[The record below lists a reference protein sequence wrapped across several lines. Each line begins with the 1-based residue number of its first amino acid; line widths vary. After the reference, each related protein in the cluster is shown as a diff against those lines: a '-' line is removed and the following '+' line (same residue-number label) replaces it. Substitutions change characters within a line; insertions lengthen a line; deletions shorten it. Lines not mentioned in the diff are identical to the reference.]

1 MKMET
6 ETKTKTEYY
15 LLQKGKKL
23 YLMPNE
29 DKSIRNAVGTV
40 VDENGQALDVSNK
53 DTIYSQDLEQCQIM
67 VNKKYKGTGTVN
79 INKCQI
85 WGNKENIYKDKDC
98 IMLDIFQVSK
108 KALTSI
114 KYNNIFKEYQK
125 GIDNILEKHFP
136 IRERFED
143 NKNRYFSD
151 NGLFS
156 NFSNMDDEKIC
167 KEFDEKIKAFV
178 EGAESLFRNLSGAKN
193 DKILKKISKDQTLT
207 LKEAENILSDI
218 KNFNIT
224 NKVTEVVNKYVENKN
239 TTVNILGKL
248 NTVYNSMNN
257 NRVQNLPNE
266 LEKLEKTKLFN
277 NNDYMD
283 NLIEYYNKLYK
294 ASTGKEPG
302 QKIEKFDKNSIDC
315 FDGFLKWWGDTLKK
329 LNTGFEENLKVSY
342 SNDDWMKNYE
352 YCWDNFNSKLD
363 KSQCKDVRD
372 LIKRYWLLLN
382 RIMIINPNCN
392 FNSSDAIINNGIP
405 QIEQHFFNFVLES
418 VKFIE
423 NDKENDKKIFTEE
436 IFKKFGELRT
446 DLFSAMNDYLNTTG
460 KQRNE
465 CWDKI
470 KDIINNQ
477 FDMLERKLVNISQNR
492 TQTEDTHE
500 VEAEKEKLEKR
511 GFIKRTAGRVVKF
524 VKDTRDSI
532 TKKPVKLTLDTGI
545 VTKFTLMVSRTYCYA
560 QKFNIYEKGNLSNL
574 SNLPNLKD
582 KFKDIFSGSKS
593 TYRSWYNYV
602 YDRVCDIDKC
612 FKAWYKNNKD
622 CDSGLVLEFVQ
633 ISLMY
638 VFVRSMLHCDLKNV
652 NSIREGIKQFVL
664 TIDTDISSKQN
675 VSAVEKKG
683 KALKEVMQA
692 GTKTRQL
699 CKDVKS
705 NMNEVLARQKSL
717 RDVLKKE
724 ECKKILD
731 FITDTTYK
739 NKLKQKIVK

>member
-1 MKMET
+1 MET
-6 ETKTKTEYY
+6 KSYY
-15 LLQKGKKL
+15 LWQDGEKL
-23 YLMPNE
+23 YLMPE
-29 DKSIRNAVGTV
+29 GQSMKSENNVGIV
-40 VDENGQALDVSNK
+40 VDENGNALDVSDK
-53 DTIYSQDLEQCQIM
+53 DDIGIDELVNSTIM
-67 VNKKYKGTGTVN
+67 VNKKYKGGGKTVT
-79 INKCQI
+79 IGKCFRGDQ
-85 WGNKENIYKDKDC
+85 NEKENIYRDKGGSILLC
-98 IMLDIFQVSK
+98 IKSDTGQVSES
-108 KALTSI
+108 KA
-114 KYNNIFKEYQK
+114 EQ
-125 GIDNILEKHFP
+125 
-136 IRERFED
+136 
-143 NKNRYFSD
+143 
-151 NGLFS
+151 
-156 NFSNMDDEKIC
+156 
-167 KEFDEKIKAFV
+167 
-178 EGAESLFRNLSGAKN
+178 
-193 DKILKKISKDQTLT
+193 LKKRKSGNEKQNKSQGLQKDSMAELRKSTKSQKSSDELRP
-207 LKEAENILSDI
+207 KETESNI
-218 KNFNIT
+218 NWN
-224 NKVTEVVNKYVENKN
+224 N
-239 TTVNILGKL
+239 L
-248 NTVYNSMNN
+248 NNWN
-257 NRVQNLPNE
+257 
-266 LEKLEKTKLFN
+266 
-277 NNDYMD
+277 
-283 NLIEYYNKLYK
+283 
-294 ASTGKEPG
+294 
-302 QKIEKFDKNSIDC
+302 
-315 FDGFLKWWGDTLKK
+315 
-329 LNTGFEENLKVSY
+329 
-342 SNDDWMKNYE
+342 
-352 YCWDNFNSKLD
+352 NFNSELS
-363 KSQCKDVRD
+363 KSQWKDVRD

-524 VKDTRDSI
+524 VTDTRDSI

-545 VTKFTLMVSRTYCYA
+545 VTNFKSMASG
-560 QKFNIYEKGNLSNL
+560 IDNLSSEDDKRL
-574 SNLPNLKD
+574 QKLFKD
-582 KFKDIFSGSKS
+582 KFSNIKN
-593 TYRSWYNYV
+593 TYKSWYDYV
-602 YDRVCDIDKC
+602 YDIVCDMDKC
-612 FKAWYKNNKD
+612 IKSVNKNLTLV
-622 CDSGLVLEFVQ
+622 CDDEKSAVQ

-664 TIDTDISSKQN
+664 KIDTDISSKQN

-683 KALKEVMQA
+683 KAPKEVMQA

>member
-1 MKMET
+1 MET
-6 ETKTKTEYY
+6 EPKTEYY

-29 DKSIRNAVGTV
+29 DESIRNAVGTV
-40 VDENGQALDVSNK
+40 VDENGQALDVSGKYIIN
-53 DTIYSQDLEQCQIM
+53 SQDLAKGNIM

-85 WGNKENIYKDKDC
+85 WGNKENIYKDKKC
-98 IMLDIFQVSK
+98 IMLNTFQVSK

-136 IRERFED
+136 SRERVED
-143 NKNRYFSD
+143 NKKRYFSD

-156 NFSNMDDEKIC
+156 KFGKTDD
-167 KEFDEKIKAFV
+167 KEFDEKIKAFGT
-178 EGAESLFRNLSGAKN
+178 GAENLFRNLSGAKN
-193 DKILKKISKDQTLT
+193 DKILNKISKAQTLT

-224 NKVTEVVNKYVENKN
+224 NKVNEVVKNYKENKN
-239 TTVNILGKL
+239 TTVNILEKL
-248 NTVYNSMNN
+248 NSVWDNMNEN
-257 NRVQNLPNE
+257 YVENLPN
-266 LEKLEKTKLFN
+266 KLEKTTLFDKDN
-277 NNDYMD
+277 YMD
-283 NLIEYYNKLYK
+283 NLIEYYNELYK
-294 ASTGKEPG
+294 ASTGKKPD
-302 QKIEKFDKNSIDC
+302 QKIETFDKNSIDC
-315 FDGFLKWWGDTLKK
+315 FDGFLKWWGNTLKK

-352 YCWDNFNSKLD
+352 YCWDNFNSELS
-363 KSQCKDVRD
+363 KSQWKDVRD

-382 RIMIINPNCN
+382 RIMIIYPSLNLESSMNNP
-392 FNSSDAIINNGIP
+392 GIP
-405 QIEQHFFNFVLES
+405 SMEQNFFELVLES
-418 VKFIE
+418 MKSVE
-423 NDKENDKKIFTEE
+423 EKEEDDKKIFKEE
-436 IFKKFGELRT
+436 IFKKFDELRT
-446 DLFSAMNDYLNTTG
+446 DLFSEMNNYLNTTG
-460 KQRNE
+460 EQRNK

-492 TQTEDTHE
+492 TQTENTHE

-511 GFIKRTAGRVVKF
+511 GFIKRTAGRVVNF

-545 VTKFTLMVSRTYCYA
+545 VTNFKSMASG
-560 QKFNIYEKGNLSNL
+560 IDNLSSEDDKRL
-574 SNLPNLKD
+574 QKLFKD
-582 KFKDIFSGSKS
+582 KFSNIKN
-593 TYRSWYNYV
+593 TYKSWYDYV
-602 YDRVCDIDKC
+602 YDIVCDMDKC
-612 FKAWYKNNKD
+612 IKSVNKNLTLV
-622 CDSGLVLEFVQ
+622 CDDEKSAVQ

-664 TIDTDISSKQN
+664 MIDNNISSKQD
-675 VSAVEKKG
+675 VSAFEKNG
-683 KALKEVMQA
+683 KAPKEVMQA